1 MDPAALCRRRSMSI
15 LLPLAGPLVAF
26 LLLTVIAW

>member
-1 MDPAALCRRRSMSI
+1 MDAPALCTHRTVSI
-15 LLPLAGPLVAF
+15 VLPLAGPLVAF